1 MRNKK
6 YRLGEKLPKKVRLD
20 VYMRA
25 IDYYKNILLKED
37 ITDESKKFG
46 IGLCL
51 VLPCFLWGLDNYM
64 DKGPYNN
71 DWQYWKAADSFI
83 EADILIR
90 FVQYNTS
97 NNGILE
103 RVFVRYYGLCNIVF
117 EMSGNILIDEN
128 LFNKYHYLNLN
139 YKVID

>member
-6 YRLGEKLPKKVRLD
+6 YLLGNKIPKKVRLD

-37 ITDESKKFG
+37 ITEENKKYG

-64 DKGPYNN
+64 DRGPYNN

>member
-6 YRLGEKLPKKVRLD
+6 YLLGDKIPKKVRLD
-20 VYMRA
+20 VYTRA
-25 IDYYKNILLKED
+25 IDYYKNILLKGE
-37 ITDESKKFG
+37 ITNENKKSG

-51 VLPCFLWGLDNYM
+51 VLPCFLWGLNDYM
-64 DKGPYNN
+64 DKGPGNC
-71 DWQYWKAADSFI
+71 DWQYWKTADSFI

-90 FVQYNTS
+90 FVIYNTS
-97 NNGILE
+97 NSEMLE
-103 RVFVRYYGLCNIVF
+103 RVFTRYYGLCNIVF

-128 LFNKYHYLNLN
+128 LFNKYRYLNLN

>member
-6 YRLGEKLPKKVRLD
+6 YLLGDKIPKKVRLD

-51 VLPCFLWGLDNYM
+51 VLPCFLWGLNHFM
-64 DKGPYNN
+64 DKGPGGK
-71 DWQYWKAADSFI
+71 DWCYWKTTKSFVEI
-83 EADILIR
+83 ENLVNFVIQNSSIDIVEKVYI
-90 FVQYNTS
+90 
-97 NNGILE
+97 
-103 RVFVRYYGLCNIVF
+103 RYYGLCNIVF
-117 EMSGNILIDEN
+117 EMTGEKLIDEN
-128 LFNKYHYLNLN
+128 LSEKYHYVNTN

>member
-6 YRLGEKLPKKVRLD
+6 YILGNKIPKKVRLD

-25 IDYYKNILLKED
+25 IDYYKNILLKGE
-37 ITDESKKFG
+37 ITNESKKFG

-51 VLPCFLWGLDNYM
+51 VLPCCLWGLNDYM
-64 DKGPYNN
+64 DKGPYDYN
-71 DWQYWKAADSFI
+71 WHYLKAADSFI
-83 EADILIR
+83 EADTLIR
-90 FVQYNTS
+90 FMYSTTNYDL
-97 NNGILE
+97 LE